1 VQIERKR
8 AEKSEERKGKEGVS
22 LVRRVRGDAAGR
34 GGASPLGSPA
44 SIPLS
49 GRWSIVWAGCLLK
62 MDRRPGSGRES
73 SVQTATP
80 FLLCPFR
87 LLFERPAAGLVL
99 PGCPRIIR
107 HSVVQAMGLPSMGN
121 ARG

>member
-1 VQIERKR
+1 M
-8 AEKSEERKGKEGVS
+8 
-22 LVRRVRGDAAGR
+22 RRVRGDAAGR

-49 GRWSIVWAGCLLK
+49 GRWSIVWAGCLLN
-62 MDRRPGSGRES
+62 GSAAGQRAREQRADGNALFIMPS
-73 SVQTATP
+73 
-80 FLLCPFR
+80 FR

-107 HSVVQAMGLPSMGN
+107 HSVVQAMVLPSMGN